1 MNINK
6 AVLDILFEEEAKVK
20 AQIQQEED
28 TEKKE
33 GLEQTVTF
41 IQDVITV
48 FLIGTPKEKEN
59 ALKDFTSIPVI
70 QKCYDIY
77 MGELA

>member
-6 AVLDILFEEEAKVK
+6 AVLDILFDEEAEVK
-20 AQIQQEED
+20 AKIQQEED
-28 TEKKE
+28 ADKKD
-33 GLEQTVTF
+33 GMEQTLLF

-48 FLIGTPKEKEN
+48 FLIGTPTEKEN

-77 MGELA
+77 MGEPA